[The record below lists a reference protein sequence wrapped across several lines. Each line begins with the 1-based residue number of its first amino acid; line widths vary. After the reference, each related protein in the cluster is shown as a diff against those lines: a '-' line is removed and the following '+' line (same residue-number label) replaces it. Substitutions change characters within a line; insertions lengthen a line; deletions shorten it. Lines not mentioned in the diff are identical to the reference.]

1 MAKKSDFQH
10 DVLLIVATILFF
22 SFFTGTDTGADE
34 EEADGSNPLELSTPI
49 VVN

>member
-22 SFFTGTDTGADE
+22 SFFTGAGVDDADGADGDDE
-34 EEADGSNPLELSTPI
+34 TLALPTP
-49 VVN
+49 VVIN